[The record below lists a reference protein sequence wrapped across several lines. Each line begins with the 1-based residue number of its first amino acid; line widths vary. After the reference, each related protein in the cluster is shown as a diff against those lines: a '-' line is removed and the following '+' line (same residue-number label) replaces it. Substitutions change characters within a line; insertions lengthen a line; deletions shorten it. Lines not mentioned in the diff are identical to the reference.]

1 MVLSKV
7 PSAVT
12 ALACA
17 ACIAAA
23 AAVPGAEM
31 QAAHVANAFNGDV
44 RLSALTDLDWLSGI
58 PALQNFL
65 ATGDLHSFVPV
76 VNDPA
81 NPGPYPDQAG
91 YAALSALW
99 FYQNFFTTG
108 DISTASGLGGV
119 DAFSAVPNLLS
130 GDFTSQAAFDAIPV
144 YQKIANGTATVDDLA
159 PLSSVNALVAFSK
172 VPSEGLQAFVPSA
185 DGTNPGYAALSG
197 AYSWQQFIQS
207 GGDVTKLAGID
218 AFSAIPNWQSFLTTG
233 DITTATGLGGIA
245 AFSAVPVIADAVT
258 NATPFA
264 ATQNTTK
271 QEAPQ
276 TLTPTTLSK
285 TVDTQAPEGQTP
297 KVTNPITTALSNVT
311 PPSFNTGKQDAP
323 EQAPVTPDTP
333 SLPTSNDK
341 STLPTGKPSNGSYS
355 GVFKPNNG
363 SPILFGTGGGGSTDN
378 GIRGWDKVVSGI
390 KGALGGGD
398 SSSSSSGG
406 DSSSSSGG

>member
-1 MVLSKV
+1 M
-7 PSAVT
+7 
-12 ALACA
+12 
-17 ACIAAA
+17 
-23 AAVPGAEM
+23 PGAEM

-76 VNDPA
+76 ANDPEDPT
-81 NPGPYPDQAG
+81 NPNQAG

-99 FYQNFFTTG
+99 FYQNFFSTG
-108 DISTASGLGGV
+108 DITNASGLGGI
-119 DAFSAVPNLLS
+119 DAFSAVPNLLA
-130 GDFTSQAAFDAIPV
+130 GDFTKQAAFDAIPV
-144 YQKIANGTATVDDLA
+144 YQKIASGTATVDDLA
-159 PLSSVNALVAFSK
+159 PLSSVNALVAFSR
-172 VPSEGLQAFVPSA
+172 VPSEGLQAFVPDA
-185 DGTNPGYAALSG
+185 TTGNPGYAALSG
-197 AYSWQQFIQS
+197 AYAWQQFLQT
-207 GGDVTKLAGID
+207 GDVTKLAGID
-218 AFSAIPNWQSFLTTG
+218 AFSAIPNWQSFLTSG
-233 DITTATGLGGIA
+233 DISVKTGLGGIA

-363 SPILFGTGGGGSTDN
+363 SPILFGTGGGGSADN

-406 DSSSSSGG
+406 